1 MTSIMIAAGVIGV
14 LLSLVWVYCR
24 RRVADTIHQRHCMT
38 AFYKAAFAM
47 IEDDRTPD
55 IVIQDIERF
64 SHQLRDP
71 RIARRLL
78 HTTLSGD
85 LRRAAR
91 HHRHTDRAKAIQSL
105 PPELSSL
112 AAGMF
117 VNYVFSAS
125 YSSLLAGPLV
135 RRTLF
140 QLAPE
145 RVRGDDLMKQNAF
158 SLMGLINEHPSPAC

>member
-1 MTSIMIAAGVIGV
+1 
-14 LLSLVWVYCR
+14 
-24 RRVADTIHQRHCMT
+24 
-38 AFYKAAFAM
+38 
-47 IEDDRTPD
+47 
-55 IVIQDIERF
+55 
-64 SHQLRDP
+64 
-71 RIARRLL
+71 
-78 HTTLSGD
+78 
-85 LRRAAR
+85 
-91 HHRHTDRAKAIQSL
+91 
-105 PPELSSL
+105 
-112 AAGMF
+112 MF